1 MVADRY
7 GGKDILGFA
16 VLWWSA
22 ATLVAPVARTVP
34 LMITARIGFGIGE
47 SVTPSVLYSMTALW
61 IPASER
67 SRVVAFDLT
76 CVYLG
81 LMIAFPIALRLITT
95 WGWEP
100 WRYQRLAFWPIIR
113 DIG

>member
-47 SVTPSVLYSMTALW
+47 SVTPSVLYSNA
-61 IPASER
+61 
-67 SRVVAFDLT
+67 
-76 CVYLG
+76 
-81 LMIAFPIALRLITT
+81 ALRQPGCVPAATIVTRGTERTLSSGGGASNAASNVVPVATS
-95 WGWEP
+95 G
-100 WRYQRLAFWPIIR
+100 A
-113 DIG
+113 